1 MHIKKK
7 LQCIEVVEE
16 LRKDVKERKV
26 TIRVEKLKVRCCE
39 VKELKRREVMNNKR
53 DAKWLQTGAYTHTH
67 TKKKPEAEVE
77 TGKVKSRTSEEK
89 ESFLNSLVSFAAHLT
104 WESLVWV
111 TPRLAFPE
119 PGATAPR
126 RDRTRRGGR
135 ASGAGRAGGRGR
147 GASCH
152 ATAGSPPW

>member
-67 TKKKPEAEVE
+67 TQKKSQKQ
-77 TGKVKSRTSEEK
+77 KWK
-89 ESFLNSLVSFAAHLT
+89 
-104 WESLVWV
+104 
-111 TPRLAFPE
+111 LAK
-119 PGATAPR
+119 
-126 RDRTRRGGR
+126 
-135 ASGAGRAGGRGR
+135 
-147 GASCH
+147 
-152 ATAGSPPW
+152 

>member
-53 DAKWLQTGAYTHTH
+53 DAKWLQTGAYTHTQ
-67 TKKKPEAEVE
+67 
-77 TGKVKSRTSEEK
+77 KSQK
-89 ESFLNSLVSFAAHLT
+89 QK
-104 WESLVWV
+104 WK
-111 TPRLAFPE
+111 LAK
-119 PGATAPR
+119 
-126 RDRTRRGGR
+126 
-135 ASGAGRAGGRGR
+135 
-147 GASCH
+147 
-152 ATAGSPPW
+152 